1 MTENEYL
8 PYIRLYVNQ
17 LDALELLDDAATGR
31 AVKNILRFA
40 QSNGTEESIEA
51 AIADRDEQIAYT
63 LLKIGY
69 KDSVNAHESRAEGGR
84 KGGLK
89 TQKANRE
96 NAEKA
101 QPYLEKYGK
110 PEEQPA
116 DVKRWKKQNKEA

>member
-1 MTENEYL
+1 MAKNDYL
-8 PYIRLYVNQ
+8 PFIRLYVNH
-17 LDALELLDDAATGR
+17 LDTLELLDDAATGR

-40 QSNGTEESIEA
+40 QANGTEESIEA
-51 AIADRDEQIAYT
+51 AIADKDEQIAFT

-69 KDSVNAHESRAEGGR
+69 KDSVNAHENRAEGGR

-101 QPYLEKYGK
+101 QPYLDKYGK

-116 DVKRWKKQNKEA
+116 DVERWRKQNKEA